1 MLSQSFVPGAQPV
14 PLVCLGHPLSA
25 SSLMP
30 QVILESSS
38 CIVLCICSILYYELA
53 QFDAIEV
60 PVLLL
65 APLRPGHF
73 LESRGPHS
81 DDFLAGCKLLKLN
94 AGAKLLDATDG
105 NRHQ

>member
-1 MLSQSFVPGAQPV
+1 
-14 PLVCLGHPLSA
+14 
-25 SSLMP
+25 MP

-38 CIVLCICSILYYELA
+38 CIVLCTCSILYYELVYLEA
-53 QFDAIEV
+53 VKV

-65 APLRPGHF
+65 APLRRGHF

-105 NRHQ
+105 N